1 MATQTLRFHSVNPFT
16 EDDIEDFEIS
26 DEAFVDRALD
36 SADAASRTWSAT
48 PVAERSQR
56 LRALASV
63 LRRDVDLHA
72 AAITAEMGKTL
83 REARAEVE
91 KCAFVCEYVADN
103 AAQFL
108 ADEPAPSDSPRSL
121 VAYEPLGTVLACMPW
136 NFPYWQVFRC
146 AAPAVGAGNCVVLKH
161 ANDVT

>member
-26 DEAFVDRALD
+26 DEASVDRALD
-36 SADAASRTWSAT
+36 SAAAAFHTWSAT

-91 KCAFVCEYVADN
+91 KCAFVCEY
-103 AAQFL
+103 
-108 ADEPAPSDSPRSL
+108 
-121 VAYEPLGTVLACMPW
+121 
-136 NFPYWQVFRC
+136 
-146 AAPAVGAGNCVVLKH
+146 
-161 ANDVT
+161 